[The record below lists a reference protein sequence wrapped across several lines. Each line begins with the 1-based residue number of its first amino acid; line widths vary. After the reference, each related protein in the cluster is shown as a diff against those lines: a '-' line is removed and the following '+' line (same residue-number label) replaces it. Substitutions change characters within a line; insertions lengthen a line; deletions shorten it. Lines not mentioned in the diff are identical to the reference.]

1 MWRGISRAWS
11 VGANEMGE
19 MAAWKWYRGCIGGV
33 WILALARL
41 SGSILALGILEKFY
55 TSVLSATFKL

>member
-19 MAAWKWYRGCIGGV
+19 MAVCKLCRKAACGSLRIW
-33 WILALARL
+33 L
-41 SGSILALGILEKFY
+41 SGSILALGIWEKSC

>member
-19 MAAWKWYRGCIGGV
+19 MAVCCVERRRV
-33 WILALARL
+33 D
-41 SGSILALGILEKFY
+41 SGSGSALWLDSGSKTIENISRFCAFSNL
-55 TSVLSATFKL
+55 

>member
-19 MAAWKWYRGCIGGV
+19 MAVCCVERWRVDPCGSG
-33 WILALARL
+33 ALARL
-41 SGSILALGILEKFY
+41 SGSILALRLSKIFRA
-55 TSVLSATFKL
+55 SVLSATFKL